1 MPRHTQTSQFAGLF
15 AGAALLVLLV
25 SGCGD
30 DDDGQPAAASVAP
43 ADLAGTKWVLSSYV
57 AKDEDVDAAAV
68 AALDFDADGR
78 TLSGTTGCNG
88 VGGTYTQNGSNL
100 TITLG
105 PMTLV
110 ACTDDAT
117 TAQERAIVEGLPRVV
132 SFTQT
137 GQLALLD
144 DKGAAVLI
152 YDANTAGL
160 EGTSWTATGVN
171 TGNGGVQTTA
181 LTTTISAAFAPAGA
195 LSGFAGCNQ
204 YNGAYET
211 SGSNGLTISNVA
223 TTRKACADDVMTLES
238 QYTAALAKVT
248 TYSISG
254 VKLTLRDA
262 GGATQATFTAAP

>member
-1 MPRHTQTSQFAGLF
+1 MP
-15 AGAALLVLLV
+15 
-25 SGCGD
+25 
-30 DDDGQPAAASVAP
+30 
-43 ADLAGTKWVLSSYV
+43 
-57 AKDEDVDAAAV
+57 
-68 AALDFDADGR
+68 
-78 TLSGTTGCNG
+78 NG

-117 TAQERAIVEGLPRVV
+117 TAQERAIVGGLPRVV
-132 SFTQT
+132 LFTQT

-181 LTTTISAAFAPAGA
+181 LTATISAAFAPAGA
-195 LSGFAGCNQ
+195 AQRIRRMQPVQRHVRDVGQ
-204 YNGAYET
+204 
-211 SGSNGLTISNVA
+211 
-223 TTRKACADDVMTLES
+223 RRADDLEC
-238 QYTAALAKVT
+238 
-248 TYSISG
+248 G
-254 VKLTLRDA
+254 DDA
-262 GGATQATFTAAP
+262 ESVRRRRNDARVAVHRRPRQGHDLLDLGCEAHPPGRGGATQATFTAAP